1 MRTRRNTIHP
11 TSRHASPARRNPLAL
26 DSREPTWRNAS
37 PDDITRTPPRGG
49 DAHDARGACADCM
62 RDFPGAR
69 DVQDGDVDAGAGDDP
84 RGWAMEAFGGPASVR
99 SASAGR
105 KKVAGA

>member
-1 MRTRRNTIHP
+1 
-11 TSRHASPARRNPLAL
+11 
-26 DSREPTWRNAS
+26 
-37 PDDITRTPPRGG
+37 
-49 DAHDARGACADCM
+49 M